1 MIYRIRVILDVR
13 DDVFRDIEIQGSDT
27 LEDLH
32 EAIVRSFDLDGR
44 EMASFYLS
52 DDEWNQGEEITLFDL
67 SDGDKNTKVMSR
79 FRIDE
84 VLTGTHQRLLYAYDF
99 MNIRTFY
106 VEVFSITPPQDG
118 VEYPRVVLS
127 YGSTPQYTDSDME
140 EIDDPDAIEYDDED
154 FDDGF
159 SERGDVYKR
168 QASSD
173 HSEKPALTFVSAGF
187 CFSPTLSRS
196 RKKNGSP
203 TVK

>member
-106 VEVFSITPPQDG
+106 VEVFSIIPPQDG

-159 SERGDVYKR
+159 SERGD
-168 QASSD
+168 D
-173 HSEKPALTFVSAGF
+173 IFAGDEDF
-187 CFSPTLSRS
+187 G
-196 RKKNGSP
+196 GSYGYDEDDRY
-203 TVK
+203 